1 MNKFIVAM
9 IMMVAPAMSQA
20 GNIFE
25 GTYENKA
32 RTAEVDLIEFDGSVT
47 MNTTSFYGNGAAV
60 NWFFDFKMPKDRE
73 VKVGE
78 TVKGRVRSVD
88 GLYGC
93 VFDEKAE
100 MKMEANGVVK
110 VRFPLLTYHFETR
123 SVNERIGT
131 GYRRYIDWNG
141 WGWVERGYH
150 FPIERYRIISQECVV
165 TQRNM
170 TVNVLY
176 PTFDGNQ
183 PSPVPVP

>member
-1 MNKFIVAM
+1 MNKWIVAM
-9 IMMVAPAMSQA
+9 MLVLPGVSQA

-25 GTYENKA
+25 GTYENKS
-32 RTAEVDLIEFDGSVT
+32 RTYETDLIEFDGSVT
-47 MNTTSFYGNGAAV
+47 MNTTSFYANGAQV
-60 NWFFDFKMPKDRE
+60 NWFFEFKMPKNHD
-73 VKVGE
+73 VQVGE

-100 MKMEANGVVK
+100 MKMEKDGVVK
-110 VRFPLLTYHFETR
+110 IRFPLLTYHFETR
-123 SVNERIGT
+123 SVTERVGT
-131 GYRRYIDWNG
+131 GYRRYVDWTG

-165 TQRNM
+165 TQRNN

-176 PTFDGNQ
+176 PLFDGGHN
-183 PSPVPVP
+183 PPVPAP